1 MNIHKKCNLAFIIIP
16 LILVGCTTIEPP
28 ITPTVPEEK
37 ITVFPHDSFNLVLQ
51 RFVNELGQ
59 VDYSALKKDPHDL
72 DLYYQLVAAYSPDSH
87 PDMFP
92 TDNHKLAYWINAYN
106 AFAIQGIL
114 QGYSPSSL
122 FGRFGFFLSNNF
134 NLGGAEIDLYDLEHK
149 ILIPQKEPRI
159 HFAINCASVSCPA
172 LRSQA
177 YVATDLDRQ
186 LEDSARRFIN
196 DPSRNRFDRKNKIA
210 YLSRIFDWFED
221 DFSRHSGSVL
231 AYVAHYVDNAELAQE
246 LSNRDYTIEYLEYD
260 WNLNGI
266 SPES

>member
-1 MNIHKKCNLAFIIIP
+1 MKFAVLFVLLTGWAASGFAADSLHGDFDRILSANVSNGRVNYPGIAADP
-16 LILVGCTTIEPP
+16 LFEGYL
-28 ITPTVPEEK
+28 EK
-37 ITVFPHDSFNLVLQ
+37 LNGT
-51 RFVNELGQ
+51 
-59 VDYSALKKDPHDL
+59 SADALSEDKE
-72 DLYYQLVAAYSPDSH
+72 
-87 PDMFP
+87 
-92 TDNHKLAYWINAYN
+92 KLAYWINAYN

-122 FGRFGFFLSNNF
+122 FGRFGFFMSNKF

-159 HFAINCASVSCPA
+159 HFAIICASVSCPA
-172 LRSQA
+172 LRSEA
-177 YVATDLDRQ
+177 YVAADLDQQ
-186 LEDSARRFIN
+186 LEDGARRFIN

-231 AYVAHYVDNAELAQE
+231 AYVAGYVNDAELAGE
-246 LSNRDYTIEYLEYD
+246 LNNRDYTIEHLEYD

-266 SPES
+266 PPES